1 LIIALAVGAGIGA
14 INGLG
19 ITLLRIP
26 PLVMTLGMAGVV
38 QGLILVVTQGKL
50 TGSTAPIMVS
60 LITSPLVFGIPGVVL
75 VWLILGATMWV
86 LLERTP
92 YGKRLFAVGVNRTTA
107 NLSGVRVPAV
117 IVVTYA
123 LSGILAALGGFV
135 LLGYT
140 QRVFLNLGS
149 DYTLTS
155 VAAVVVGGTILAGGQ
170 GSYFGTMAGSLVLTI
185 LTSLITTLLLPESI
199 REIVFGAMLLLLL
212 SFYGRQRRLRN

>member
-1 LIIALAVGAGIGA
+1 
-14 INGLG
+14 
-19 ITLLRIP
+19 
-26 PLVMTLGMAGVV
+26 
-38 QGLILVVTQGKL
+38 
-50 TGSTAPIMVS
+50 
-60 LITSPLVFGIPGVVL
+60 
-75 VWLILGATMWV
+75 MWV

-107 NLSGVRVPAV
+107 KLSGVRVPAV